1 MIRRIHHINFL
12 VKNLD
17 LAIQRYRLLFG
28 DPVGET
34 ETLPQRHVKL
44 ARFKVGET
52 WLILVQPIGDE
63 GIPAQHLKEHGEGF
77 FLISCQVDDV
87 RKAADVL
94 VSHGIKVTDR
104 EPREGLDDWKVMD
117 LCREDLFGA
126 DFQLMASNSP
136 VDC

>member
-1 MIRRIHHINFL
+1 VIRRIHHINFL

-34 ETLPQRHVKL
+34 ETLPKRHVKL